1 MDFKAEADKI
11 QAITAWDDGKV
22 ISILGKKDG
31 KRIVTN
37 IPGYPWYFAIKK
49 SDEHKGN
56 VQGILDYY
64 YQRGVVTKLVD
75 YKDEWL
81 KIYCDLAAGPDMKYK
96 TGTRSTH
103 KELIQELKREGVV
116 LFESDLS
123 LWKRFVV
130 DNFVEVAGDL
140 DILYFD
146 IETDDTKGG
155 IVIGRD
161 EILSWAAVNNKGEIH
176 YYDGEPD
183 ESLFRGEM
191 PENREKRLLMQLL
204 NLIHAHDMICGW
216 NSSNFDLPY
225 IQERMKKHGLTFD
238 WKKKIHIDMMQ
249 RCAKVYSYNMFNI
262 GLKGFALNEVARVFL
277 GESKVAHEQGIKE
290 MFDHNRALLK
300 EYNIKDVTLLL
311 DLDKKLLLTDLMIKE
326 CQWTGAFLNRFYIGE
341 LLDNYILRR
350 TRELGFFQY
359 SRPEW
364 KEVQDQ
370 EETKIRG
377 GYVMSP
383 ITGLYDNVRV
393 MDFKSLYPSIIVGFN
408 IGKDSLDTDL
418 SDEGF
423 VAFCTFL
430 NVGSENERKIEDVP
444 FKEWWDFLKSEKAR
458 LDPDNTHIQT
468 ANNVFY
474 KREVSFIGDLV
485 SDLLDKRA
493 AWKAQAK
500 GMDKNSGEYISIQQ
514 SQGMVKEMANSM
526 FGITGDK
533 SSRYFHK
540 HVAEGITLTG
550 QFMNRISSW
559 FCEQR
564 GYKTIYGDTD
574 SIFLPVDSDEAMDQL
589 VIDVNADLRNW
600 LDNDIG
606 VIKNIVELQYEKK
619 FAKMVML
626 DKKRYT
632 GHMTVYDGEPVDK
645 LFTRGLENIKNNT
658 IVLAREAMVE
668 LIESVVKGDISKEAA
683 RTWMTTLRNRVLT
696 EEVDPSDI
704 LIMTRISKPPAS
716 YASKQPHVRLA
727 ERLINSGQMM
737 AVDEKSSWGTRM
749 YYIIVKDK
757 ETEKNEAILLD
768 EWTGDWD
775 RNYYWDVQ
783 VYAPIRRV
791 LEAVWPEEDWSVYS
805 IADAERAARKAEREE
820 KKRIREEEAA
830 AKKLANEEKKR
841 LKTIDKEKKEAE
853 MQLKREERKAKMLA
867 KAEPVDE
874 SYKQGTLF

>member
-1 MDFKAEADKI
+1 MDYKAVAKGI

-22 ISILGKKDG
+22 VSILGKKNG
-31 KRIVTN
+31 KRVVSH
-37 IPGYPWYFAIKK
+37 IPGYEWYFAIKK
-49 SDEHKGN
+49 EDEKKDRIE
-56 VQGILDYY
+56 GILDHY
-64 YQRGVVTKLVD
+64 YQRGVITKLVD
-75 YKDEWL
+75 YKEEWL
-81 KIYCDLAAGPDMKYK
+81 KIYCDLAAGPDVKYR
-96 TGTRSTH
+96 TGTRTSH
-103 KELIQELKREGVV
+103 KELIRELKNNGVTV
-116 LFESDLS
+116 FEADLS
-123 LWKRFVV
+123 LWKRFVI

-161 EILSWAAVNNKGEIH
+161 EILTWAAVNNKGEIF
-176 YYDGEPD
+176 YYDGAEDP
-183 ESLFRGEM
+183 SLFSGDM
-191 PENREKRLLMQLL
+191 PENREKRLLMHLL
-204 NLIHAHDMICGW
+204 NTIHKHDMICGW
-216 NSSNFDLPY
+216 NSSNFDKPY
-225 IQERMKKHGLTFD
+225 IEERMKKHGLTFD
-238 WKKKIHIDMMQ
+238 WKRKIHIDMMQ

-277 GESKVAHEQGIKE
+277 GQQKVQHEQGIME
-290 MFDHNRALLK
+290 MFLHNRELLK

-364 KEVQDQ
+364 EEVQRM

-408 IGKDSLDTDL
+408 IGRDSLNLDL

-423 VAFCTFL
+423 IAFCEFL
-430 NVGSENERKIEDVP
+430 KVGSQDERKVEDVD
-444 FKEWWDFLKSEKAR
+444 FKEWWDFLKAEKLR
-458 LDPDNTHIQT
+458 LDPEDKHIQT
-468 ANNVFY
+468 ANNVFFH
-474 KREVSFIGDLV
+474 REVSFIGDLV
-485 SDLLDKRA
+485 SDLLTKRA
-493 AWKAQAK
+493 EWKALAK
-500 GMDKNSGEYISIQQ
+500 TMPKDSGEYMSIQQ

-540 HVAEGITLTG
+540 YVAEGITLTG
-550 QFMNRISSW
+550 QFMNRVSSY
-559 FCEQR
+559 FCQER
-564 GYKTIYGDTD
+564 GYMTIYGDTD
-574 SIFLPVDSDEAMDQL
+574 SIFLPVDSDEAMAQL
-589 VIDVNADLRNW
+589 IIDVNSDLKSW
-600 LDNDIG
+600 LNNEVG

-619 FAKMVML
+619 FRKMVML

-668 LIESVVKGDISKEAA
+668 LIESVVKGEISKEDA
-683 RTWMTTLRNRVLT
+683 RAWMIKLRNRVLT
-696 EEVDPSDI
+696 EEVKPEDI
-704 LIMTRISKPPAS
+704 LIMTRISKSPAQ
-716 YASKQPHVRLA
+716 YKSKQPHVRLA

-737 AVDEKSSWGTRM
+737 PVDENAKGWGTRM

-757 ETEKNEAILLD
+757 TTEKNEAILRE

-775 RNYYWDVQ
+775 REYYWDVQ

-791 LEAVWPEEDWSVYS
+791 LEAVWKDEDWSIYS

-820 KKRIREEEAA
+820 KKKQREIEAA
-830 AKKLANEEKKR
+830 AKKEATAAKKKLKAEEKAIK
-841 LKTIDKEKKEAE
+841 DAEAE
-853 MQLKREERKAKMLA
+853 VKRQARKAKV
-867 KAEPVDE
+867 KKTEE
-874 SYKQGTLF
+874 SYEQPTLL